1 MPTLKAARPSKTINT
16 DYMRKL
22 GYLLV
27 LVAVLAACKDKSKF
41 TVEGKFENPGT
52 EKKVYLYGMASNN
65 MQLLDS
71 TVLSEKGEFKFT
83 KVAPEADFY
92 RINVGMNEYLVIAK
106 NGDVVKLTA
115 DLNNKNHDYQ
125 ISGAEDADKLT
136 EFNALKFKYTSNIEK
151 IKADFDEKVAAHPE
165 QREQL
170 VTQLSPVYMKALEDL
185 NKAVIKFAQDNTK
198 SLVSFYAI
206 SMVNPSGNEDAMI
219 AYAEKVG
226 DDLKKNTA
234 VKTFVE
240 GIAKLKAVQVGQPA
254 PEFSINGIDGKT
266 IKLTDFKG
274 KYVLLDF
281 WASWC
286 GPCRQENPNV
296 VKAYNTFKDR
306 NFTILGISLD
316 KDKNAWEQA
325 IKQDGLIWN
334 HAGELADFEG
344 ATVRL
349 YQVQAI
355 PSSFLIDPNGK
366 IIAKDL
372 RGEALD
378 AFLNKTLP

>member
-1 MPTLKAARPSKTINT
+1 
-16 DYMRKL
+16 MRKL
-22 GYLLV
+22 GYLLCM
-27 LVAVLAACKDKSKF
+27 VAILAACKDKSKF

-65 MQLLDS
+65 MQVLDS

-92 RINVGMNEYLVIAK
+92 RINVGMNEYLIIAK
-106 NGDVVKLTA
+106 NGDEVKLTA
-115 DLNNKNHDYQ
+115 DLNNKTHDYK

-136 EFNALKFKYTSNIEK
+136 EFNALKFKYSSAIEK
-151 IKADFDEKVAAHPE
+151 VKADFDQKVAANPE

-170 VTQLSPVYMKALEDL
+170 VAQLSPTYMKAIEDL
-185 NKAVIKFAQDNTK
+185 NKAVIKFAQENTK

-206 SMVNPSGNEDAMI
+206 SMVNPSGNENAMI
-219 AYAEKVG
+219 AYAEKV
-226 DDLKKNTA
+226 DENLKKNTA

-240 GIAKLKAVQVGQPA
+240 GINKLKAVQVGQPA
-254 PEFSINGIDGKT
+254 PDFSINSIDGKT
-266 IKLTDFKG
+266 IKLADFKG
-274 KYVLLDF
+274 KYVLIDF

-296 VKAYNTFKDR
+296 VKAYNTFKNR

-316 KDKNAWEQA
+316 KDKNAWQQA
-325 IKQDGLIWN
+325 IKQDGLIWS
-334 HAGELADFEG
+334 HASELADFEG

-355 PSSFLIDPNGK
+355 PSSFLIDPHGK